1 MSVAGPLDLKPWG
14 DRLAAQVADIR
25 LVGYAAELAAAKGA
39 PRVTPA
45 CFLVPVSDQ
54 PAQRAGFGNVVVS
67 QNVNTTIAV
76 VTAYYNARGATT
88 GQEAV
93 LEIQALRRAIIAAF
107 LGWKPPGASIPI
119 QYAGGASLPFQDS
132 TVWVSDRL
140 ATAYFLRSEISE

>member
-1 MSVAGPLDLKPWG
+1 MSIAGPLDLKPWG
-14 DRLAAQVADIR
+14 DRLAAQVPSIR
-25 LVGYAAELAAAKGA
+25 IVGYAAELAACKGA
-39 PRVTPA
+39 PRSTPA

-88 GQEAV
+88 GQDAL
-93 LEIQALRRAIIAAF
+93 LELQELRRLIIGAL

-132 TVWVSDRL
+132 TVWVSDRF
-140 ATAYFLRSEISE
+140 TSAYFLRSEISE